1 LSSLA
6 DDTSWL
12 PPESHRLQ
20 PDHHPTPFSAAQ
32 IRDGFVLGRIF
43 RSVVTRGRGDAV
55 VRVTKNL
62 ARDDVGG
69 TYEVWT
75 ESSDGTRLSEPEE
88 GRSTWLELQ
97 RHASMPIDATTI
109 EPVTI
114 DVPMGRF
121 DGVRYTRTHGDTVD
135 TFWFALSLP
144 GAPVRIESRA
154 GGDLVFSSIAISEE
168 RPSPPGS

>member
-1 LSSLA
+1 DAWAIGRIVRSVMHRPGA
-6 DDTSWL
+6 DD
-12 PPESHRLQ
+12 
-20 PDHHPTPFSAAQ
+20 
-32 IRDGFVLGRIF
+32 
-43 RSVVTRGRGDAV
+43 V
-55 VRVTKNL
+55 VRVTRHL
-62 ARDDVGG
+62 GAEETGG

-75 ESSDGTRLSEPEE
+75 ESPDGTRLSEPEE

-97 RHASMPIDATTI
+97 RHASMPMDATTI

-121 DGVRYTRTHGDTVD
+121 DGVRYTRTDGDTVD

>member
-1 LSSLA
+1 LA
-6 DDTSWL
+6 EDASWL

-32 IRDGFVLGRIF
+32 IRDAFVLGRVV
-43 RSVVTRGRGDAV
+43 RSVVTRRDGDAV
-55 VRVTKNL
+55 VRATKNL
-62 ARDDVGG
+62 AADDVGG

-75 ESSDGTRLSEPEE
+75 ESPDGTRLSEPEQ

-109 EPVTI
+109 EPTTI
-114 DVPMGRF
+114 DIPMGRF
-121 DGVRYTRTHGDTVD
+121 EGVRYTRTEGDEVD

-144 GAPVRIESRA
+144 GAPVRIESRV
-154 GGDLVFSSIAISEE
+154 GGKVVFSSIAISEE
-168 RPSPPGS
+168 RSSPERL

>member
-1 LSSLA
+1 VA
-6 DDTSWL
+6 DDASWL
-12 PPESHRLQ
+12 PPESHRLR

-32 IRDGFVLGRIF
+32 IRDAWVLGRIV
-43 RSVVTRGRGDAV
+43 RSVMTRRGGDAV

-62 ARDDVGG
+62 AADDVGG

-75 ESSDGTRLSEPEE
+75 ESPDGRRLSEPEE

-97 RHASMPIDATTI
+97 RHASMPVDATTI
-109 EPVTI
+109 EPMTV

-121 DGVRYTRTHGDTVD
+121 AGVRYTRTDGDKVD

-144 GAPVRIESRA
+144 GAPVRIESRV
-154 GGDLVFSSIAISEE
+154 GGDVVFSSIAVSAEG
-168 RPSPPGS
+168 PSPRRS